1 MLLAHY
7 SPKLNQELNQAE
19 FMTVI
24 TAVQKGDQIAIAC
37 DTQSTGGNTKHSA
50 EYNINRSKI
59 LNYGDTFWGFAG
71 ATSIH
76 QIFEDLFAESEPSP
90 LLSRHDIFRW
100 LLAQQDHLKEHY
112 YIKTDI
118 SHDRQQA
125 VEASQGNALV
135 ATSYGIYSINH
146 YRFVQEY
153 SKFWALG
160 SGADIALGAMEV
172 LYPQKLTASEIAEA
186 GAFTATKFNIHCAPP
201 IRVETLQKEKEPT
214 PKASKA
220 KKKAPAQKS
229 TTRKTT
235 TRKTSKA
242 TTRKKKT

>member
-1 MLLAHY
+1 
-7 SPKLNQELNQAE
+7 
-19 FMTVI
+19 MTII

-37 DTQSTGGNTKHSA
+37 DTQSTGGNTRHSA

-59 LNYGDTFWGFAG
+59 LNYGETFWGFAG

-76 QIFEDLFAESEPSP
+76 QIFEDLFAESEPPP
-90 LLSRHDIFRW
+90 LLSRRDIFRW
-100 LLAQQDHLKEHY
+100 LLAQQNHLKEHY

-135 ATSYGIYSINH
+135 ATPYGIYSINH

-160 SGADIALGAMEV
+160 SGSDIALGAMEI
-172 LYPQKLTASEIAEA
+172 LYTQELTASEIAEA
-186 GAFTATKFNIHCAPP
+186 GAVTATKFNIHCAPP
-201 IRVETLQKEKEPT
+201 IRVKTIQKATQP
-214 PKASKA
+214 ASKA
-220 KKKAPAQKS
+220 TKTKKQATTRKS
-229 TTRKTT
+229 TTRKAS
-235 TRKTSKA
+235 TRKTSARKTSA
-242 TTRKKKT
+242 RKSTTRKKES